1 METDQC
7 RAILGWKQSNPQWT
21 GNYDYFQS
29 AQPFE
34 GELSPIQEISPL
46 LLPPILTVEETC
58 DVFGSP
64 VLLERLCES
73 DWLVPLAGHEESY
86 FTAEAVY
93 MAMARLIKG
102 EKPPRSCSEKSP
114 QPGEPEIGPKEKF
127 ITPQEAADF
136 MAISVATLRDYADR
150 GTVTSYRLPN
160 STHRRFRLSD
170 LESAMQ
176 QGRIESFDSQV
187 AELKDLLR

>member
-73 DWLVPLAGHEESY
+73 DWLVPLPGHEEPY
-86 FTAEAVY
+86 FTADAVY

-102 EKPPRSCSEKSP
+102 EKPPRSSSEGELVA
-114 QPGEPEIGPKEKF
+114 GEPEIGPKEKY
-127 ITPQEAADF
+127 ITPQQAADF
-136 MAISVATLRDYADR
+136 LSISVSTLRAFADN
-150 GTVTSYRLPN
+150 GTVPSYRLPN
-160 STHRRFRLSD
+160 STHRRYKISD
-170 LESAMQ
+170 LEVAMQ
-176 QGRIESFDSQV
+176 QGRIESFANQV
-187 AELKDLLR
+187 ADLKDLLR